1 MAHATH
7 PSYPDKHEMLLPVHL
22 NGGPVLKIACAQSY
36 ATSPR
41 GTAFFKL
48 LCEKNEIP
56 YQIFNNR
63 SDARGGGTIGP
74 IISANCGAL
83 TVDIGGPMLSM
94 HAVRELGG
102 TDDSYYMTK
111 LFAAFFKG

>member
-1 MAHATH
+1 
-7 PSYPDKHEMLLPVHL
+7 
-22 NGGPVLKIACAQSY
+22 LKLANTQSY

-48 LCEKNEIP
+48 LCEKNNIP
-56 YQIFNNR
+56 YQLFNNR

-74 IISANCGAL
+74 IISADYGIM
-83 TVDIGGPMLSM
+83 TVDIGSPMLSM

-111 LFAAFFKG
+111 LYAAFFKG